1 LNYNRTTD
9 PVVNRS
15 FFNGISQ
22 ISERVNGD
30 FSNESI
36 SGFFSYQRSFLKYY
50 KASAS
55 TNITWAKNNQLF
67 VNPSDPSDP
76 ASDFSRN
83 IENWNQLYRVSF
95 GTQFQKLPNLEAAYS
110 IIINENPNAVFTT
123 HSPSITLD
131 YRIIEGL
138 ALTSTY
144 TYNDFRSRDG
154 NINNTFDLLTASINY
169 RKKDS
174 KLEYRISGTNL
185 LNTKSINN
193 DSFNV
198 VSFNSSQN
206 FIQPRYLI
214 FSLKYNL

>member
-1 LNYNRTTD
+1 
-9 PVVNRS
+9 V
-15 FFNGISQ
+15 
-22 ISERVNGD
+22 
-30 FSNESI
+30 
-36 SGFFSYQRSFLKYY
+36 
-50 KASAS
+50 
-55 TNITWAKNNQLF
+55 
-67 VNPSDPSDP
+67 
-76 ASDFSRN
+76 DFSRE
-83 IENWNQLYRVSF
+83 IENWNQFYRVSF
-95 GTQFQKLPNLEAAYS
+95 GTQFQKLPNLEAAYG
-110 IIINENPNAVFTT
+110 ININENPNTVFTT

-154 NINNTFDLLTASINY
+154 NVNNTFDLLTASINY

-185 LNTKSINN
+185 LNTKSINS

-198 VSFNSSQN
+198 VSFNSSQ
-206 FIQPRYLI
+206 FFVQPRYLI